1 MEILF
6 STGQV
11 HPRDRFDYWHSVA
24 CKQIVE
30 HDCRPDT
37 RTGFDAEIRVGSLG
51 HLNLVQFHNSPMQVA
66 HTAAHV
72 SHTKSDDLF
81 VCRQASGQVII
92 EQDAREVLLDVGLI
106 TLVDP
111 LLPYKAKFLKGSTTL
126 VIKVPR
132 GELEARLGR
141 THDLTARP
149 INFDRAEHT
158 LAAALFGALPSRIGK
173 MNPVS
178 EEIVGTHTLDLLAIS
193 LSSAVDGRRARPSS
207 PRAMTLMRLRAV
219 IEARL
224 ADHNLDVRT
233 VAAAA
238 GVSVRYANEVLA
250 EQETSIG
257 RLILTRR
264 LARCRSALQDPMQ
277 AHRTISEI
285 AHGWGFS
292 DMTHFGRCFKQA
304 FGTSPSEFQ
313 HLSKCSERV
322 RHR

>member
-1 MEILF
+1 METIF
-6 STGQV
+6 STGEV

-24 CKQIVE
+24 CKQIVD
-30 HDCRPDT
+30 HDCRPET
-37 RTGFDAEIRVGSLG
+37 RTGFDAEIQVGSLG
-51 HLNLVQFHNSPMQVA
+51 ELNLVQFHNSPMLVA

-72 SHTKSDDLF
+72 SHTRSDDLF

-92 EQDAREVLLDVGLI
+92 EQDAREVLLDVGPF

-126 VIKVPR
+126 IIKVPR

-141 THDLTARP
+141 TQELTARA
-149 INFDRAEHT
+149 INCDQAEHV
-158 LAAALFGALPSRIGK
+158 LAAALFGALPSLIGK
-173 MNPVS
+173 MNPAS
-178 EEIVGTHTLDLLAIS
+178 EEIVGTHALDLLAIC
-193 LSSAVDGRRARPSS
+193 LSSTLDERRARPSS
-207 PRAMTLMRLRAV
+207 PRAVTLMRLRAV

-224 ADHNLDVRT
+224 ADHYLNVPT

-250 EQETSIG
+250 EQETSIR

-264 LARCRSALQDPMQ
+264 LSRCRSALENPMQ

-292 DMTHFGRCFKQA
+292 DMTHFGRCFKRA
-304 FGTSPSEFQ
+304 FGTSPSAFRQ
-313 HLSKCSERV
+313 SSSYSERV
-322 RHR
+322 RRR